1 MDRETGRMNG
11 SSNAAHELADRLAER
26 ERQAGIARV
35 QAALAGSSGRLICAC
50 GNEISEAR
58 RRAMPSAD
66 DCIDCATFVERHRR
80 RA

>member
-1 MDRETGRMNG
+1 MNF
-11 SSNAAHELADRLAER
+11 SNADHELADMLAER

-35 QAALAGSSGRLICAC
+35 QAALVRGTGRLICVGC

-58 RRAMPSAD
+58 RQAMPSAD
-66 DCIDCATFVERHRR
+66 DCIDCATFVERQRR